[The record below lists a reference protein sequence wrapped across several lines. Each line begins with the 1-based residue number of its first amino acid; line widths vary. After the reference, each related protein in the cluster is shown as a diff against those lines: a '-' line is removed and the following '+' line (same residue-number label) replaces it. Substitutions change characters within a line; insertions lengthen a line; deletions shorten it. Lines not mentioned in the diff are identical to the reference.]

1 MKVVVSVTHG
11 TDDPTQATLGV
22 LAAKAAADQG
32 NDVTVWL
39 QGEGA
44 VLANK
49 HVYPHVQGVNMPA
62 MKDAMEALVEKGV
75 PMWVCKACGAARGV
89 DESNWV
95 ATASYKGMGDF
106 VSAVTEADKNID
118 F

>member
-11 TDDPTQATLGV
+11 TNDPTQATLGI
-22 LAAKAAADQG
+22 LAAKSAVDQG
-32 NDVTVWL
+32 HDVTVWL
-39 QGEGA
+39 QGEAA

-49 HVYPHVQGVNMPA
+49 NVYPSVQGVNMPA
-62 MKDAMEALVEKGV
+62 LKDAMEALVEKQV
-75 PMWVCKACGAARGV
+75 PIWVCKACGIARNV

-95 ATASYKGMGDF
+95 ATASYRGMGDY
-106 VSAVTEADKNID
+106 VAAVTEADKNID